1 MTGFESKRQAA
12 QAKLDDDDAQ
22 VYIAEYEA
30 ALLVSYQSGF
40 ADGKK
45 AAQPEQEPVA
55 WRTFDGEGGY
65 DYRTYDDNE
74 NYHDEWGKRNPNHKG
89 WVEPVYTTP
98 PAAQRPWVGLTDEDR
113 RKFAA
118 AQYGWEDL
126 LIAAEAKLKERNR
139 GATTHCQCAACKN
152 GNIHDS
158 DCSVHNGDALPVGPC
173 DCSLATPP
181 VQPAEPAQKFYQ
193 PAANEAVEI
202 LKSLGY
208 VYEPTY
214 TGLAWVAKKS
224 AQPEQEPKKLWLWKN
239 FVDGKPE
246 YWAFDNAFP
255 VYLECDDPQTLGEPC
270 GYAIFK
276 PSREGRTDI
285 IDGEVLLRIKKVAA
299 QRPWQGL
306 TDEDR
311 RKFAAAQY
319 GWEDLLIAAEA
330 KLKERNT

>member
-1 MTGFESKRQAA
+1 MTKEILKQTLEALESDNPYIRQLAA
-12 QAKLDDDDAQ
+12 SAVRKALEQQA
-22 VYIAEYEA
+22 
-30 ALLVSYQSGF
+30 
-40 ADGKK
+40 
-45 AAQPEQEPVA
+45 EPVA
-55 WRTFDGEGGY
+55 WIERDMQCDDFDPDSVTCEKQTIAADGW
-65 DYRTYDDNE
+65 
-74 NYHDEWGKRNPNHKG
+74 EWIAL
-89 WVEPVYTTP
+89 YTTP
-98 PAAQRPWVGLTDEDR
+98 PQRPWVGLTDEDR

-224 AQPEQEPKKLWLWKN
+224 AQLEQEPSQWRDMVVVSL
-239 FVDGKPE
+239 V
-246 YWAFDNAFP
+246 
-255 VYLECDDPQTLGEPC
+255 
-270 GYAIFK
+270 
-276 PSREGRTDI
+276 REGINKHKARELADHFATTPAVQRKPLTANEILNLMPSSIPADH
-285 IDGEVLLRIKKVAA
+285 DGALM
-299 QRPWQGL
+299 
-306 TDEDR
+306 D
-311 RKFAAAQY
+311 FARS
-319 GWEDLLIAAEA
+319 IEA